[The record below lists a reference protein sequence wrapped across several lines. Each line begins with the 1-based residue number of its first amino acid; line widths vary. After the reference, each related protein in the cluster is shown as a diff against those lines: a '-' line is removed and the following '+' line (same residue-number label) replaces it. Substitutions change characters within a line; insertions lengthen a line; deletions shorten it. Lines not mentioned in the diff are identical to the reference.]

1 MSGDDPGTC
10 AGRVGPEAALD
21 TEKIAAACD
30 ALLDAFG
37 ARRIFECRALETRS
51 EQSAACWPAPSAE
64 CVLTYVVVPVVALW
78 ALYLL
83 LYEVLLLKAL
93 PFLIERWY
101 KSDGNAHNR
110 LRDPKHLLPFVTSL
124 LFIVFIP
131 IELYHFC
138 AGLGDVVF
146 EWRATAVRPNL
157 FALTFGALKGAIDE
171 PGEIVTKI
179 LELYGLKSLVNDIRK
194 AQCEALGLG
203 WRTDRGFSEQVSI
216 SLNIVD
222 ERGFFGMRTISDVS
236 LTKLFPNG
244 YACSIVKEAA
254 KHADTEDGPTIAVG
268 GGARRRHPFLK
279 VEPCRAQFGRDGP
292 TEADTIHRQLTDQLK
307 NCLSSC
313 FGPGNIVEDLAC
325 EQRVTEAYVCALTH
339 EKWGRASRRS
349 VQPEDAHHNITSEK
363 AAHLEKIAN
372 EKYRVYLIR
381 KSVLR
386 DLKDKHERGQI
397 DYSRAG
403 SVPYGKHRVKML
415 LLLRQLYFFG
425 EDDEEA
431 DEDKAP
437 SEPEL
442 ERVVTVS
449 RPAVAGPATAAP
461 RVKEIEVDGVEKYR
475 DDRGA
480 CIEFASGQQDEVD
493 ADDVDELPRPPLLR
507 RSSSLFGSSRRFVP
521 DRRVK
526 LKRTH
531 VQHERLVV
539 SEVYITTHVA
549 PTEGKIADAVSR
561 RPPPP
566 PTATPCRRPPSEPP
580 GCLARSPISESR
592 GL

>member
-179 LELYGLKSLVNDIRK
+179 LELYGLKSLVHDIRT
-194 AQCEALGLG
+194 AQCEALGLE
-203 WRTDRGFSEQVSI
+203 WRQDRGFSEQVSI

-381 KSVLR
+381 KSALR
-386 DLKDKHERGQI
+386 DLKA
-397 DYSRAG
+397 S
-403 SVPYGKHRVKML
+403 
-415 LLLRQLYFFG
+415 
-425 EDDEEA
+425 
-431 DEDKAP
+431 AP
-437 SEPEL
+437 S
-442 ERVVTVS
+442 
-449 RPAVAGPATAAP
+449 
-461 RVKEIEVDGVEKYR
+461 
-475 DDRGA
+475 
-480 CIEFASGQQDEVD
+480 
-493 ADDVDELPRPPLLR
+493 R
-507 RSSSLFGSSRRFVP
+507 RSSFGLSPLTLFCPARSFRTSTNGGRLITVARARYRTGSSASRCCSCCASSTSSAKPTRKPTRTRLPRSPSSSASSRSRGRRWP
-521 DRRVK
+521 
-526 LKRTH
+526 
-531 VQHERLVV
+531 
-539 SEVYITTHVA
+539 A
-549 PTEGKIADAVSR
+549 R
-561 RPPPP
+561 RPP
-566 PTATPCRRPPSEPP
+566 RR
-580 GCLARSPISESR
+580 A
-592 GL
+592 